1 MTLQTD
7 STTGPTELER
17 HSRALLLASTDALD
31 ARLRSRLTQAR
42 HAALAALEEPASTRP
57 FRIPGGWL
65 PTGALAA
72 AAVLAV
78 AVWIA
83 QPGAGP
89 ALGLADASPVEDAEI
104 LASNEGPELCADDPE
119 FYEWAGS
126 DAVTAPGN
134 AG

>member
-1 MTLQTD
+1 MNSQADPATL
-7 STTGPTELER
+7 PTELELR
-17 HSRALLLASTDALD
+17 SRALLLASAEALD
-31 ARLRSRLTQAR
+31 GRVRSRLTRAR
-42 HAALAALEEPASTRP
+42 HAALAALGEPAAMRT

-78 AVWIA
+78 AVWVA

-89 ALGLADASPVEDAEI
+89 VASLADASPVEDAEI
-104 LASNEGPELCADDPE
+104 LASNDGPELCADDPE

-126 DAVTAPGN
+126 DAATAGGN

>member
-1 MTLQTD
+1 MNSHAD
-7 STTGPTELER
+7 PATGPTELER
-17 HSRALLLASTDALD
+17 HSRALLLASADVLD
-31 ARLRSRLTQAR
+31 GQVRSRLTRAR
-42 HAALAALEEPASTRP
+42 HAALTALDEPASVRT

-78 AVWIA
+78 AVWVA

-89 ALGLADASPVEDAEI
+89 VAGLADASPVEDAEI
-104 LASNEGPELCADDPE
+104 LASNDGPELCADDPE

-126 DAVTAPGN
+126 DAATAGGN